1 MGTDLKANK
10 FETKVDSLLGMS
22 ASYLKNISTVGFA
35 RFNNKHTDRL
45 TPPHFRNSKD
55 ID

>member
-10 FETKVDSLLGMS
+10 FETKVGSLLGMS
-22 ASYLKNISTVGFA
+22 ASFLKNISPVGSA
-35 RFNNKHTDRL
+35 KFNDKHTDRL

-55 ID
+55 RD